1 MSFDGHV
8 LCQRMLIAP
17 WALTTFGAATAD
29 AVAVAAATL
38 RKLRRV
44 GRAILDDFDMAFLSL
59 RSGRRWRPNRFDH
72 QLLTV
77 PLTTIQSPPSGLPRR
92 LHTYPRPSRSRGETR
107 CLAAPCSR

>member
-1 MSFDGHV
+1 
-8 LCQRMLIAP
+8 MLMTP

-59 RSGRRWRPNRFDH
+59 RSGRRWRPHRFDH
-72 QLLTV
+72 QVAYSPLNDNSIASIAAKRINATIAYLPAPVTLSRRNALLGRTV
-77 PLTTIQSPPSGLPRR
+77 
-92 LHTYPRPSRSRGETR
+92 
-107 CLAAPCSR
+107 

>member
-8 LCQRMLIAP
+8 LCQRMLMTP

-44 GRAILDDFDMAFLSL
+44 GRAGLVDFDMAFLSL
-59 RSGRRWRPNRFDH
+59 RSRTALAPHPFLIDK
-72 QLLTV
+72 LLTV
-77 PLTTIQSPPSGLPRR
+77 LLAAIQSPPIPVTARIAYFAVPVTPLQC
-92 LHTYPRPSRSRGETR
+92 E
-107 CLAAPCSR
+107 AP